1 MNDYGF
7 FSKVILR
14 LIELSSMTV
23 RIMCVFVY
31 YKGSCLYFN
40 FNYIILFS
48 LLKII
53 FISTHNY
60 SEIDMGQLDV
70 TALSVI
76 GCTIFLSVGISGIFN
91 SVLIVALICP

>member
-1 MNDYGF
+1 MIV
-7 FSKVILR
+7 K
-14 LIELSSMTV
+14 
-23 RIMCVFVY
+23 IMYVFVH
-31 YKGSCLYFN
+31 YKGSCLYFK

-48 LLKII
+48 LVKIVL
-53 FISTHNY
+53 ISTNNY

-70 TALSVI
+70 TALPVI